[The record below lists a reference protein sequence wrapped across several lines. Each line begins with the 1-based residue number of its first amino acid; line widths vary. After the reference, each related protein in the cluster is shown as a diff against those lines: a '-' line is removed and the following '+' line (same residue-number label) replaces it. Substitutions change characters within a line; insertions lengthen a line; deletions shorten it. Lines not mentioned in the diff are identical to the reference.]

1 MGDISTPTTA
11 FDESY
16 QVSIKA
22 EPTSRA
28 RSIFWNFG
36 SLSAGAAVG
45 RIAGLATNVVLAR
58 CVSASGFGIAGIAQ
72 SITVYFNLLSD
83 LGLGTVAVREGAQHP
98 NKLQRVISAT
108 LGLRLAIALA
118 LIPLGLITAQF
129 LPYSA
134 ASKNLFRVYLLT
146 LPIQALSV
154 EWVFRSLQKMHLNT
168 ALQIAGALLTLG
180 LTIALVR
187 GEKDLIWVAGIA
199 AISAASMVILGIRL
213 LRREGYH
220 AWPVLS
226 ARENTYL
233 LRQALPLCAVSFAV
247 TMYAQTNNLIVGYYR
262 SEADVGL
269 YVAATRLSQVFYYP
283 IWLYFTA
290 MAPALME
297 AWAVSWQSA
306 RSLLA
311 NSVRVTAVVSIG
323 SGLIASSVSRWAI
336 RTIFGRS
343 FDGASAAFDIL
354 IWTGVLIAIC
364 HNWDELCVAARR
376 NRLLVQSTFLGAF
389 VNLAICALT
398 VTKLGIRG
406 AALGNL
412 LAEVTAHAF
421 LVISFGWQM
430 GLSVLREALKPAAAG
445 AGAYGVLFATRSS
458 GAPLCPILTALSYV
472 ALLFLIGGVTLR
484 DLTKL
489 RSLLAIRRVA
499 PDSLA

>member
-1 MGDISTPTTA
+1 MSDISTPTTA

-16 QVSIKA
+16 EVPIPV

-45 RIAGLATNVVLAR
+45 RIASLATNAVLAR

-98 NKLQRVISAT
+98 KRLQRVISAT
-108 LGLRLAIALA
+108 LGLRLAIALG
-118 LIPLGLITAQF
+118 LIPLGLITAHF
-129 LPYSA
+129 LPYSQ

-168 ALQIAGALLTLG
+168 ALQITGALLTLG
-180 LTIALVR
+180 LTIVLVR

-199 AISAASMVILGIRL
+199 AISAAAVVALSVRFLH
-213 LRREGYH
+213 REGYH
-220 AWPVLS
+220 AWPMFS
-226 ARENTYL
+226 PKENVYL
-233 LRQALPLCAVSFAV
+233 LGQALPLCAVAFAV
-247 TMYAQTNNLIVGYYR
+247 TLYAQTNNLIVGYYR
-262 SEADVGL
+262 SAADVGL

-297 AWAVSWQSA
+297 AWAVSRESA
-306 RSLLA
+306 RSLLS
-311 NSVRVTAVVSIG
+311 NSVRLTAVISIG
-323 SGLIASSVSRWAI
+323 CGLIASSLSRWAI
-336 RTIFGRS
+336 RLVFGRA
-343 FDGASAAFDIL
+343 FDGAAAAFDIL
-354 IWTGVLIAIC
+354 IWTGVLVAIC
-364 HNWDELCVAARR
+364 HNWDELCVASRR

-389 VNLAICALT
+389 VNLAVCALT
-398 VTKLGIRG
+398 VSNLGIRG
-406 AALGNL
+406 AALGNMM
-412 LAEVTAHAF
+412 AEVTAHAF
-421 LVISFGWQM
+421 LLIAFGWQL
-430 GLSVLREALKPAAAG
+430 GLSVLREALKPVAAG

-458 GAPLCPILTALSYV
+458 GVPLSPVLTGLSYL
-472 ALLFLIGGVTLR
+472 ALLFLVGGITMS
-484 DLTKL
+484 DLSRL
-489 RSLLAIRRVA
+489 RSLLSVRPVVPSSAA
-499 PDSLA
+499 

>member
-16 QVSIKA
+16 EVSIKV
-22 EPTSRA
+22 EPQSRA

-36 SLSAGAAVG
+36 SLSVGAAVG
-45 RIAGLATNVVLAR
+45 RMAGLATNAVLAR
-58 CVSASGFGIAGIAQ
+58 CVSASGFGVVGIAQ
-72 SITVYFNLLSD
+72 SITIYFNLLSD

-98 NKLQRVISAT
+98 QKLQRVISAT
-108 LGLRLAIALA
+108 LGLRLAITLG
-118 LIPLGLITAQF
+118 LIPLGLITAHF
-129 LPYSA
+129 LPYSEE
-134 ASKNLFRVYLLT
+134 SKNLFRVYLFT
-146 LPIQALSV
+146 LPLQALSV
-154 EWVFRSLQKMHLNT
+154 EWVFRSLQKMYLNT
-168 ALQIAGALLTLG
+168 ALQITLALLTLG
-180 LTIALVR
+180 LTIMLVHR
-187 GEKDLIWVAGIA
+187 EQDLIWVAGIA
-199 AISAASMVILGIRL
+199 AITAAAILVVGVLL

-226 ARENTYL
+226 VRENAYL

-247 TMYAQTNNLIVGYYR
+247 TLYAQTNNLIVGYYR

-297 AWAVSWQSA
+297 SWAVSWDSA
-306 RSLLA
+306 RSLLS

-323 SGLIASSVSRWAI
+323 SGLIASSISRWAM
-336 RTIFGRS
+336 RMVFGRA
-343 FDGASAAFDIL
+343 FDGASSAFDIL

-364 HNWDELCVAARR
+364 HNWDELCVASRR

-398 VTKLGIRG
+398 VSSLGIRG
-406 AALGNL
+406 AAFGNL
-412 LAEVTAHAF
+412 MAEVTAHAF
-421 LVISFGWQM
+421 LLASFGWQM
-430 GLSVLREALKPAAAG
+430 GLSVLREALKPIAAG

-458 GAPLCPILTALSYV
+458 GVPLSPILTGLSYV
-472 ALLFLIGGVTLR
+472 ALLFLVGGITVR
-484 DLTKL
+484 DLNKL
-489 RSLLAIRRVA
+489 RSLLSIRRVVPSSA
-499 PDSLA
+499 A

>member
-1 MGDISTPTTA
+1 MGYISAPTTVY
-11 FDESY
+11 DESY
-16 QVSIKA
+16 QVAIKF
-22 EPTSRA
+22 EPASRA

-36 SLSAGAAVG
+36 SLTIGAAVS
-45 RIAGLATNVVLAR
+45 RIAGLATNAVLAR

-98 NKLQRVISAT
+98 QKLQRVISAT

-118 LIPLGLITAQF
+118 LIPVGLITARF
-129 LPYSA
+129 LPYSE

-168 ALQIAGALLTLG
+168 ALQITAAFLTLG
-180 LTIALVR
+180 LTIVLVR
-187 GEKDLIWVAGIA
+187 REKDLIWVAGIA
-199 AISAASMVILGIRL
+199 AISAAALVILGMRL

-226 ARENTYL
+226 ARENAYL
-233 LRQALPLCAVSFAV
+233 LRQALPLCAVSLAV
-247 TMYAQTNNLIVGYYR
+247 TMYALNNNLIVGYYR

-297 AWAVSWQSA
+297 AWSVSLESA
-306 RSLLA
+306 RSLLS
-311 NSVRVTAVVSIG
+311 NSVRATAVVSIG
-323 SGLIASSVSRWAI
+323 SGLIASSLSRWAI
-336 RTIFGRS
+336 RLIFGRA
-343 FDGASAAFDIL
+343 FDGATSAFNIL
-354 IWTGVLIAIC
+354 VWAGVIIAIC
-364 HNWDELCVAARR
+364 HNWDELCVASRR

-398 VTKLGIRG
+398 VRSLGIRG

-412 LAEVTAHAF
+412 LAEVAAHALL
-421 LVISFGWQM
+421 LVSFGWHL
-430 GLSVLREALKPAAAG
+430 GLSVLREALKPVAAG
-445 AGAYGVLFATRSS
+445 AGAYGILFATRST
-458 GAPLCPILTALSYV
+458 GVPLCPILTTLSYV
-472 ALLFLIGGVTLR
+472 ALLFVIGGVTR
-484 DLTKL
+484 NDLSRL
-489 RSLLAIRRVA
+489 RSLLAIRRVVPESA
-499 PDSLA
+499 A